1 MKGLFAGLDVSTQ
14 SCKLVVID
22 LESRSTVFVDSVNYD
37 EELPQYGTV
46 EGVVQGLGEYVS
58 ESDPHMWIEAMEL
71 LLDRLKNTPD
81 VKQDLIRCLSV
92 SGQQHGLVALDA
104 AGKLARPHAKLWND
118 YSTADECALLTEKV
132 GGFERMIEAVYQ

>member
-46 EGVVQGLGEYVS
+46 EGVVQGLGEDAS

-71 LLDRLKNTPD
+71 LLDRLRDTAD
-81 VKQDLIRCLSV
+81 VEQDRIRCLSV

-104 AGKLARPHAKLWND
+104 DGSLARPHSKLWND
-118 YSTADECALLTEKV
+118 YSTAEECSNLTSKLGCV
-132 GGFERMIEAVYQ
+132 